1 MTPRRIA
8 YVVRVFPKLSESF
21 ITSELAE
28 LRRRGIE
35 VRILSVRPPLEEMRH
50 EVFEA
55 AGLHERTVYDRDE
68 FSNVLRSF
76 KPDLLH
82 AHFATRA
89 TAVAQRLA
97 AELNIPFTF
106 TAHRYDIYD
115 KPPTDFAKRAA
126 DARAVVTVSRA
137 NLEHIVKNFGVPAEK
152 IHVIPCGVDTKRF
165 RPNGQPTGTPEIVC
179 VARLAQCKNQRLLL
193 EACALLQ
200 ARGTKFRCVLVGDG
214 PYRDELNS
222 FRKLLGLAS
231 CVEMVG
237 AAEQNEVL
245 RWWQRATIAVLS
257 SESEG
262 MPVTLM
268 EAGACGVP
276 VVATAV
282 GGVPEFIVDGVTG
295 IVTPAGSASAL
306 AEALERLLGN
316 TDMAMRMGAAGR
328 RRVKDQFSLSG
339 QVDSLLD
346 LWANV
351 LNLGKRQVL
360 VPVTDPFGVAADPEM
375 PNLAQALDPA
385 TVQLQL
391 GRRLP
396 RLAGKLGYVHLREI
410 RVTRYKPGQ
419 RCLFEYNVEVE
430 RPDASPENVVLI
442 GKVRAGHSARGSYR
456 LLDRLWNAGFNEDS
470 ADGISVPE
478 PIGIVNDFQ
487 MWLQRKV
494 PGRSATELLV
504 GSGGIALGR
513 RIAEASFKLHR
524 SSLLAERHPH
534 TMADELRILHAR
546 VPKVA
551 GVDSIS
557 AERLESV
564 LAAADRLGAET
575 PEPIP
580 CGIHRDFYADQVIV
594 DGARL
599 YLVDFD
605 LYCEGD
611 PALDIGNFLGHITEL
626 SLRTFGDPE
635 ALRHVEQA
643 MEERFLELSG
653 EAKRLAVRAYTT
665 LTLVRHIYLS
675 TLKAERRPFTR
686 RLLELCEER
695 LGASRYPA
703 VDRGHGKPD
712 ERSLAAST

>member
-1 MTPRRIA
+1 MTLRRIA

-28 LRRRGIE
+28 LLRRGIE

-50 EVFEA
+50 EVFEG
-55 AGLHERTVYDRDE
+55 AGLHERTVYDRGE
-68 FSNVLRSF
+68 FSSILQSF

-97 AELNIPFTF
+97 AELSIPFTF

-115 KPPTDFAKRAA
+115 KPPADFAKRAA
-126 DARAVVTVSRA
+126 DAKAVVTVSKA
-137 NLEHIVKNFGVPAEK
+137 NLDHIVKNFGVPAEK

-200 ARGTKFRCVLVGDG
+200 ARGIKFRCVLVGDG
-214 PYRDELNS
+214 PCRDELDS
-222 FRKLLGLAS
+222 FRNLLGLAS

-245 RWWQRATIAVLS
+245 GWWQRATIAVLS

-282 GGVPEFIVDGVTG
+282 GGVPELIVDGVTG
-295 IVTPAGSASAL
+295 IVTPAGSAPSL
-306 AEALERLLGN
+306 AEALERLLSN
-316 TDMAMRMGAAGR
+316 TELAVRMGAAGR
-328 RRVKDQFSLSG
+328 RRVKDQFSLSR

-351 LNLGKRQVL
+351 LNRGKRTVT
-360 VPVTDPFGVAADPEM
+360 VPVIDQFGVDGDPEI
-375 PNLAQALDPA
+375 PQLARALDPA
-385 TVQLQL
+385 EAQRQL
-391 GRRLP
+391 GRHLP
-396 RLAGKLGYVHLREI
+396 RLAGEDGYVHLREI

-419 RCLFEYNVEVE
+419 RCLIEYNVEVE
-430 RPDASPENVVLI
+430 RPDAPPENVVLI

-456 LLDRLWNAGFNEDS
+456 LLDRLWNAGFNEGS
-470 ADGISVPE
+470 ADGVLVPE
-478 PIGIVNDFQ
+478 PIGIVNDFR

-494 PGRSATELLV
+494 AGRPATELLV
-504 GSGGIALGR
+504 GPGGIALGR
-513 RIAEASFKLHR
+513 RIAEAAFKLHH
-524 SSLLAERHPH
+524 SGVPAERPH

-557 AERLESV
+557 AERIERI
-564 LAAADRLGAET
+564 LAAADRLGADT
-575 PEPIP
+575 PEPIT
-580 CGIHRDFYADQVIV
+580 CGIHRDFYPDQVMV
-594 DGARL
+594 DGGRL

-611 PALDIGNFLGHITEL
+611 PGLDIGNFLAHVTEQ

-635 ALRHVEQA
+635 ALVAVEKA
-643 MEERFLELSG
+643 MQERFVELSG
-653 EAKRLAVRAYTT
+653 EATRAAVRAYAI
-665 LTLVRHIYLS
+665 LTLARHVYLS
-675 TLKAERRPFTR
+675 TLKPERQPFTR
-686 RLLELCEER
+686 SLLELCEER
-695 LGASRYPA
+695 LGSRLA
-703 VDRGHGKPD
+703 RADL
-712 ERSLAAST
+712 RSCAASLV